1 MSYSYPGLQNGK
13 QRCFGNSIVTA
24 LYGFAE
30 FRQLVLMNNAPKV
43 QPLRNLFDKLQAA
56 GENLISTDEFF
67 ETIKDEE
74 GRFNG
79 TRQEDAN
86 EFLL

>member
-1 MSYSYPGLQNGK
+1 MH
-13 QRCFGNSIVTA
+13 
-24 LYGFAE
+24 
-30 FRQLVLMNNAPKV
+30 NAPKV